1 MLVSFWPLL
10 LFTHSLLMNNP
21 IGWVYF
27 LPFGAVNS
35 TASSGFGECEVP
47 SAFSGVIMLSILT
60 AVVVRRSRDMGRKTK
75 EVELVICLLTTFLT
89 PA

>member
-1 MLVSFWPLL
+1 
-10 LFTHSLLMNNP
+10 MNNP

-35 TASSGFGECEVP
+35 TASSDFGVCEVP

-60 AVVVRRSRDMGRKTK
+60 GVFMWRSRDTEGKTK
-75 EVELVICLLTTFLT
+75 EVELVICLLTAFLT
-89 PA
+89 AA